1 MNKTYIKTANLV
13 LGYLELR
20 FINLHKEAEIAE
32 KERALWASE
41 LESKIEPERITQQNI
56 VKACD
61 LWADIN
67 TNGYPPTVDQFMGC
81 LRKVSYVVRVALP
94 VSDDEVDYWV
104 LWNGADDKG
113 KFRFFIDHPFNKVA
127 PYIRLIFIEYMKTH
141 HGWSHRECN
150 KMINYHAAPFAGAE
164 MGAYITNQREII
176 DYFVN
181 RKVA

>member
-1 MNKTYIKTANLV
+1 MNKTYRKTANLV

-41 LESKIEPERITQQNI
+41 LESKIEADRITQLNI

-67 TNGYPPTVDQFMGC
+67 TNGYPPTIDQFIGC
-81 LRKVSYVVRVALP
+81 LRKVSYLPMVALP
-94 VSDDEVDYWV
+94 VSDDQTDYFK
-104 LWNGADDKG
+104 LWDGADDQTK
-113 KFRFFIDHPFNKVA
+113 KRFFIDHVFNKV
-127 PYIRLIFIEYMKTH
+127 PPCLRVMFIDYMKQH
-141 HGWSHRECN
+141 HGWTHAECK
-150 KMINYHAAPFAGAE
+150 KMINYHAQPFSGAE
-164 MGAYITNQREII
+164 RGAYVTHQREII
-176 DYFVN
+176 DYFA

>member
-67 TNGYPPTVDQFMGC
+67 TNGYPPTVDQFVGC
-81 LRKVSYVVRVALP
+81 LRKVSYVARVALP
-94 VSDDEVDYWV
+94 VSDDKVDYLA
-104 LWNGADDKG
+104 LWNGADDQTK
-113 KFRFFIDHPFNKVA
+113 KRFFIDYPFNKVA
-127 PYIRLIFIEYMKTH
+127 PYLRVMFIDYMKTE
-141 HGWSHRECN
+141 HGWTHDECK
-150 KMINYHAAPFAGAE
+150 KMINYHAQPFNGAE
-164 MGAYITNQREII
+164 RGAYITNQRGII
-176 DYFVN
+176 DYFA